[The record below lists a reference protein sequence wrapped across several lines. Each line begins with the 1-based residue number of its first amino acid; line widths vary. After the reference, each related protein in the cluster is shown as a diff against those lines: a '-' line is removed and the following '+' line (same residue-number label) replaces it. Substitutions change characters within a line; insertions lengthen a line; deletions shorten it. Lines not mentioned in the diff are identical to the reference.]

1 MVKKNTRVHRET
13 LPADLAAALLNVPF
27 EAEEASQ
34 PESHASVGLRLQAAR
49 AELDAAVQAAN
60 TVLNANPLMEII
72 AEHAARKVGRRGR
85 PLVVV
90 DPSGEVMLEIH
101 YLASGEPAPKPVAP
115 ATPKKRKSSLP
126 SIKEIRREA
135 ELLGIDTE
143 LFGKNKTKLL
153 EAIEKAKVQPA
164 PVLTPLT
171 PTPAP
176 PAPIPEPVVSPTP
189 APKMTKTAPS
199 LTPPKQVR
207 LDGQKLIPLD
217 DDDDDDVASLFRD
230 DEEPAPAPLKAEV
243 APSGFQD
250 MGFTSK
256 VERNPVT
263 APIAGATVDVPAS
276 PPSPKVRPP
285 RRGTPSGTAT
295 VAPKLG
301 GGRSLSA
308 IGNSAEAEVDID
320 TILAKPA
327 PPPPPDED

>member
-1 MVKKNTRVHRET
+1 M
-13 LPADLAAALLNVPF
+13 PADLAAALLNVPF

-60 TVLNANPLMEII
+60 TVLGANPLMEII
-72 AEHAARKVGRRGR
+72 AEHAARKVGRRGH

-153 EAIEKAKVQPA
+153 EAIEKAKGQPA
-164 PVLTPLT
+164 TVPAPAPA
-171 PTPAP
+171 PTP
-176 PAPIPEPVVSPTP
+176 P

-217 DDDDDDVASLFRD
+217 DDDDVASLFRD

-250 MGFTSK
+250 K
-256 VERNPVT
+256 AERNPVN
-263 APIAGATVDVPAS
+263 APIAGAAVDVPAP

-285 RRGTPSGTAT
+285 RRGTPAGTAA